1 MSFANY
7 LSSLNHSK
15 GSINMSKPTPEQVL
29 NQLKRNASSRVQ
41 NSLDAVFTICKEQ
54 QDRGLNELSYT
65 TIARLGKG
73 RGVPAAQSIRNK
85 SGESYRTLISSFNS
99 SIKAKANSARTTPK
113 GKVFAWIDELD
124 DPVVKLQANI
134 LYAQKKEAE
143 RLLNE
148 VVPID
153 QVIKVFDNVD
163 VSVASIKL
171 SELERSALEYLIS
184 DEFLRRHQLE
194 LGKNGSIISTTTQR
208 AFFPVATID
217 AIKKVLRN
225 L

>member
-1 MSFANY
+1 MSE
-7 LSSLNHSK
+7 
-15 GSINMSKPTPEQVL
+15 ITPEEVL
-29 NQLKRNASSRVQ
+29 NQLKKKASSRVQ

-54 QDRGLNELSYT
+54 QERGLNEFSYS

-85 SGESYRTLISSFNS
+85 TGESYRTLIDSFNS
-99 SIKAKANSARTTPK
+99 SSKDQLRPARSSSK
-113 GKVFAWIDELD
+113 GKMYAWIDELD

-134 LYAQKKEAE
+134 LYSKKKEAE

-148 VVPID
+148 VVPIN
-153 QVIKVFDNVD
+153 QVIEVFDNVD

-184 DEFLRRHQLE
+184 VEFLRRHQLE
-194 LGKNGSIISTTTQR
+194 LGKNGSIVLSDTQKS
-208 AFFPVATID
+208 FFPVATID
-217 AIKKVLRN
+217 AIKKTLQN

>member
-1 MSFANY
+1 MSD
-7 LSSLNHSK
+7 
-15 GSINMSKPTPEQVL
+15 ITPEQVL
-29 NQLKRNASSRVQ
+29 SQLKKKASSRVQ

-54 QDRGLNELSYT
+54 QERGLSDFSYS

-85 SGESYRTLISSFNS
+85 TGESYRTLIASFNS
-99 SIKAKANSARTTPK
+99 STKDQPKPARNTSK
-113 GKVFAWIDELD
+113 GKMHAWIDELE

-148 VVPID
+148 VVPIN
-153 QVIKVFDNVD
+153 QVIEVFDNVD
-163 VSVASIKL
+163 VSAASIKL
-171 SELERSALEYLIS
+171 TELERSALEYLIS
-184 DEFLRRHQLE
+184 SEFLRRHQLE
-194 LGKNGSIISTTTQR
+194 LGKNGSIVSSDTQKS
-208 AFFPVATID
+208 FFPVATLD
-217 AIKKVLRN
+217 AIKKALQN

>member
-1 MSFANY
+1 MSE
-7 LSSLNHSK
+7 
-15 GSINMSKPTPEQVL
+15 ITPEEVL
-29 NQLKRNASSRVQ
+29 SQLKKKASSRVQ
-41 NSLDAVFTICKEQ
+41 SSLEAVFTICKEQ
-54 QDRGLNELSYT
+54 QERGLNDFSYS

-85 SGESYRTLISSFNS
+85 TGESYRTLIASFNS
-99 SIKAKANSARTTPK
+99 STKDQPRSARSTSK
-113 GKVFAWIDELD
+113 GKMHAWIDELD

-148 VVPID
+148 VVPIN
-153 QVIKVFDNVD
+153 QVIEVFDNVD

-171 SELERSALEYLIS
+171 TELERSALEYLIS
-184 DEFLRRHQLE
+184 SEFLRRHQLE
-194 LGKNGSIISTTTQR
+194 LGKNGSIVSSDTQKS
-208 AFFPVATID
+208 FFPVATLD
-217 AIKKVLRN
+217 AIKKALQN

>member
-1 MSFANY
+1 MSE
-7 LSSLNHSK
+7 
-15 GSINMSKPTPEQVL
+15 ITPEQVL
-29 NQLKRNASSRVQ
+29 SQLKKKASSRVQ

-54 QDRGLNELSYT
+54 QERGLNDFSYS

-85 SGESYRTLISSFNS
+85 TGESYRTLIASFNS
-99 SIKAKANSARTTPK
+99 STKDQPRSARSTSK
-113 GKVFAWIDELD
+113 GKIHAWIDELD

-148 VVPID
+148 VVPIN
-153 QVIKVFDNVD
+153 QVIEVFDNVD

-171 SELERSALEYLIS
+171 TELERSALEYLIS
-184 DEFLRRHQLE
+184 SEFLRRHQLE
-194 LGKNGSIISTTTQR
+194 LGKNGSIVSTDTQKS
-208 AFFPVATID
+208 FFPVATLD
-217 AIKKVLRN
+217 AIKKALQN

>member
-1 MSFANY
+1 MSD
-7 LSSLNHSK
+7 
-15 GSINMSKPTPEQVL
+15 ITPEQVL
-29 NQLKRNASSRVQ
+29 SQLKKKASSRVQ

-54 QDRGLNELSYT
+54 QERGLNDFSYS

-85 SGESYRTLISSFNS
+85 TGESYRTLIASFNS
-99 SIKAKANSARTTPK
+99 STKDQPKPVRNTSK
-113 GKVFAWIDELD
+113 GKMHAWIDELE

-148 VVPID
+148 VVPIS
-153 QVIKVFDNVD
+153 QVIEVFDNVD

-171 SELERSALEYLIS
+171 TELERSALEYLIS
-184 DEFLRRHQLE
+184 SEFLRRHQLE
-194 LGKNGSIISTTTQR
+194 VGKNGSIVSSDTQKS
-208 AFFPVATID
+208 FFRVATID
-217 AIKKVLRN
+217 AIKKALKN

>member
-1 MSFANY
+1 MSD
-7 LSSLNHSK
+7 
-15 GSINMSKPTPEQVL
+15 ITPEQVL
-29 NQLKRNASSRVQ
+29 SQLKKKASSRVQ

-54 QDRGLNELSYT
+54 QERGLSDFSYS

-85 SGESYRTLISSFNS
+85 TGESYRTLIASFNS
-99 SIKAKANSARTTPK
+99 STEDQPKPARNTSK
-113 GKVFAWIDELD
+113 GKMHAWIDELE

-148 VVPID
+148 VVPIN
-153 QVIKVFDNVD
+153 QVIEVFDNVD

-171 SELERSALEYLIS
+171 TELERSALEYLIS
-184 DEFLRRHQLE
+184 SEFLRRHQLE
-194 LGKNGSIISTTTQR
+194 LGKNGSIVSSDTQKS
-208 AFFPVATID
+208 FFPVATLD
-217 AIKKVLRN
+217 AIKKALQN

>member
-1 MSFANY
+1 MSD
-7 LSSLNHSK
+7 
-15 GSINMSKPTPEQVL
+15 ITPEQVL
-29 NQLKRNASSRVQ
+29 SQLKKKASSRVQ

-54 QDRGLNELSYT
+54 QERGLSDFSYS

-85 SGESYRTLISSFNS
+85 TGESYRTLIASFNS
-99 SIKAKANSARTTPK
+99 STKDQPRPARNTSK
-113 GKVFAWIDELD
+113 GKMHAWIDELD

-148 VVPID
+148 VVPIS
-153 QVIKVFDNVD
+153 QVIEVFDNVD

-171 SELERSALEYLIS
+171 TELERSALEYLIS
-184 DEFLRRHQLE
+184 REFLRRHQLE
-194 LGKNGSIISTTTQR
+194 LGKNGSIVSTDTQKS
-208 AFFPVATID
+208 FFPVATLD
-217 AIKKVLRN
+217 AIKKALQN

>member
-1 MSFANY
+1 MSE
-7 LSSLNHSK
+7 
-15 GSINMSKPTPEQVL
+15 ITPEQVL
-29 NQLKRNASSRVQ
+29 SQLKKKASSRVQ
-41 NSLDAVFTICKEQ
+41 NSLEAVFTICKEQ
-54 QDRGLNELSYT
+54 QERGLNDFSYS

-85 SGESYRTLISSFNS
+85 TGESYRTLIASFNS
-99 SIKAKANSARTTPK
+99 STKDQPRPVRSTSK
-113 GKVFAWIDELD
+113 GKMHAWIDELD

-148 VVPID
+148 VVPIN
-153 QVIKVFDNVD
+153 QVIEVFDNID

-171 SELERSALEYLIS
+171 TELERSALEYLIS
-184 DEFLRRHQLE
+184 SEFLRRHQLE
-194 LGKNGSIISTTTQR
+194 LGKNGSIVSTDTQKS
-208 AFFPVATID
+208 FFPVATLD
-217 AIKKVLRN
+217 AIKKALQN

>member
-1 MSFANY
+1 MST
-7 LSSLNHSK
+7 
-15 GSINMSKPTPEQVL
+15 ITPEQVL
-29 NQLKRNASSRVQ
+29 NQLKKKASTRVQ
-41 NSLDAVFTICKEQ
+41 NSLEAVFTICKEQ
-54 QDRGLNELSYT
+54 QERGLNDFSYS

-85 SGESYRTLISSFNS
+85 TGESYRTLIESFTSSTKDQPRPERNTS
-99 SIKAKANSARTTPK
+99 K
-113 GKVFAWIDELD
+113 GKMHAWIDELE

-148 VVPID
+148 VVPIN
-153 QVIKVFDNVD
+153 QVIEVFDNVD

-171 SELERSALEYLIS
+171 TELERSALEYLIS
-184 DEFLRRHQLE
+184 SEFLRRHQLE
-194 LGKNGSIISTTTQR
+194 LGKNGSIVSTDTQKS
-208 AFFPVATID
+208 FFPVATLD
-217 AIKKVLRN
+217 AIKKALQN

>member
-1 MSFANY
+1 MSE
-7 LSSLNHSK
+7 
-15 GSINMSKPTPEQVL
+15 ITPEQVL
-29 NQLKRNASSRVQ
+29 SQLKKKASSRVQ
-41 NSLDAVFTICKEQ
+41 NSLEAVFTVCKEQ
-54 QDRGLNELSYT
+54 QGRGLNDFSYS

-85 SGESYRTLISSFNS
+85 TGESYRTLIASFNS
-99 SIKAKANSARTTPK
+99 STKDQPRLARSTSK
-113 GKVFAWIDELD
+113 GKMHAWIDELD

-148 VVPID
+148 VVPIN
-153 QVIKVFDNVD
+153 QVIEVFDNVD

-171 SELERSALEYLIS
+171 TELERSALEYLIS
-184 DEFLRRHQLE
+184 SEFLRRHQLE
-194 LGKNGSIISTTTQR
+194 LGKNGSIVSSDTQKS
-208 AFFPVATID
+208 FFPVATLD
-217 AIKKVLRN
+217 AIKKALKN

>member
-1 MSFANY
+1 MSE
-7 LSSLNHSK
+7 
-15 GSINMSKPTPEQVL
+15 ITPEEVL
-29 NQLKRNASSRVQ
+29 SQLKKKASSRVQ
-41 NSLDAVFTICKEQ
+41 SSLEAVFTICKEQ
-54 QDRGLNELSYT
+54 QERGLNDFSYS

-85 SGESYRTLISSFNS
+85 TGESYRTLIASFNS
-99 SIKAKANSARTTPK
+99 STKDQPRSARSTSK
-113 GKVFAWIDELD
+113 GKMHAWIDELD

-148 VVPID
+148 VVPIN
-153 QVIKVFDNVD
+153 QVIEVFDNVD

-171 SELERSALEYLIS
+171 TELERSALEYLIS
-184 DEFLRRHQLE
+184 SEFLRRHQLE
-194 LGKNGSIISTTTQR
+194 LGKNGSIVSTDTQKS
-208 AFFPVATID
+208 FFPVATLD
-217 AIKKVLRN
+217 AIKKALQN

>member
-1 MSFANY
+1 MSE
-7 LSSLNHSK
+7 
-15 GSINMSKPTPEQVL
+15 ITPEEVL
-29 NQLKRNASSRVQ
+29 SQLKKKASSRVQ
-41 NSLDAVFTICKEQ
+41 NSLDAVFAICKEQ
-54 QDRGLNELSYT
+54 QERGLNDFSYS

-85 SGESYRTLISSFNS
+85 TGESYRTLIASFNS
-99 SIKAKANSARTTPK
+99 STKDQPRPVRSTSK
-113 GKVFAWIDELD
+113 GKMHAWIDELD

-148 VVPID
+148 VVPIN
-153 QVIKVFDNVD
+153 QVIEVFDNVD

-171 SELERSALEYLIS
+171 TELERSALEYLIS
-184 DEFLRRHQLE
+184 SEFLRRHQLE
-194 LGKNGSIISTTTQR
+194 LGKNGSIVSTDTQKS
-208 AFFPVATID
+208 FFPVATLD
-217 AIKKVLRN
+217 AIKKALQN

>member
-1 MSFANY
+1 MSE
-7 LSSLNHSK
+7 
-15 GSINMSKPTPEQVL
+15 ITPEEVL
-29 NQLKRNASSRVQ
+29 SQLKKKASSRVQ
-41 NSLDAVFTICKEQ
+41 NSLEAVFTICKEQ
-54 QDRGLNELSYT
+54 QERGLNDFSYS

-85 SGESYRTLISSFNS
+85 TGESYRTLIASFNS
-99 SIKAKANSARTTPK
+99 SAKDQPRPARSTSK
-113 GKVFAWIDELD
+113 GKMHAWIDELD

-148 VVPID
+148 VVPIN
-153 QVIKVFDNVD
+153 QVIEVFDNVD

-171 SELERSALEYLIS
+171 TELERSALEYLIS
-184 DEFLRRHQLE
+184 SEFLRRHQLE
-194 LGKNGSIISTTTQR
+194 LGKNGSIVSTDTQKS
-208 AFFPVATID
+208 FFPVATLD
-217 AIKKVLRN
+217 AIKKALQN